1 MSEGT
6 LGTKEAE
13 KVRAG
18 KLTGILRPLD
28 FALCVIGS
36 QWRILSKRGICF
48 ALGFHCSYDSVLG
61 KGWKGRSWATA
72 QEDVV

>member
-18 KLTGILRPLD
+18 ELTGILRPLD
-28 FALCVIGS
+28 FVLCVIGS

-48 ALGFHCSYDSVLG
+48 ALGFH
-61 KGWKGRSWATA
+61 WFI
-72 QEDVV
+72 